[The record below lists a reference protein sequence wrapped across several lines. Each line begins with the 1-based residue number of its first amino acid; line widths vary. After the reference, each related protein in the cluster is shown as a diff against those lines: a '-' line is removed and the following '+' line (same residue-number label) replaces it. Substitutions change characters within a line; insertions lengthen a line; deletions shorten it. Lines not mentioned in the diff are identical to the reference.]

1 MARKF
6 WSTGITVRP
15 HCGGFVGV
23 VEISDDY
30 FADPKAA
37 HIRLTTYVLDTIR
50 AAIDSVRASA
60 EDLGIEW
67 RNINDVPRL
76 YMYSDGEDSETQ
88 YPHEWRT
95 VLQHE
100 ATRIGW
106 VTYPEREPA

>member
-15 HCGGFVGV
+15 YCGGFVGL

-30 FADPKAA
+30 FADSKAA
-37 HIRLTTYVLDTIR
+37 HIRLTTYVLNTMQ
-50 AAIDSVRASA
+50 AAIDSVKASA
-60 EDLGIEW
+60 EDL
-67 RNINDVPRL
+67 NITWENPLGKPYL
-76 YMYSDGEDSETQ
+76 YMYGDGEDSETQ
-88 YPHEWRT
+88 YPLEWRT

-106 VTYPEREPA
+106 ATYPEREPA